1 MANSEKLK
9 YAKSHEWVRVEDNGD
24 LTIGITEHA
33 QDQLGDVV
41 FADLPAVGQSLAA
54 QQTCMLLE
62 SVKAASDIYMPV
74 SGKIIAVNAALEDAP
89 ENINEAPYSDGW
101 LFKIAQD
108 DIADIEGLLSLS
120 EYDASLDE

>member
-1 MANSEKLK
+1 MNYTDDRNMANSEKLK

-54 QQTCMLLE
+54 QQTC
-62 SVKAASDIYMPV
+62 I
-74 SGKIIAVNAALEDAP
+74 
-89 ENINEAPYSDGW
+89 
-101 LFKIAQD
+101 
-108 DIADIEGLLSLS
+108 
-120 EYDASLDE
+120 